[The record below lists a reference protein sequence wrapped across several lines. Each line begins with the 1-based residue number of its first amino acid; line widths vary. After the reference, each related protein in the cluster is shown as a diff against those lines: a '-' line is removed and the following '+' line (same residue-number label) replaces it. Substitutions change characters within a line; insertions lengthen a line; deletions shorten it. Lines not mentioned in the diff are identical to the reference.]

1 MNLFPFIRVL
11 VVLSLLGVLI
21 LTVKAEETTV
31 FLKPPGLRLI
41 KDPSTTIPA
50 LYQYP
55 NQTLALPD
63 YRDLSGK
70 PRDGWD
76 MEVIKTHRFF
86 SNQSA
91 RLYFRIS
98 DLARSKVHRR
108 PDVGWDMRIWPLGT
122 FIIMEVYEGNASLEQ
137 DAKPI
142 KVAAMAKMEGLGT
155 PSSAS
160 LYPVDW
166 SYAKF
171 TPEGTPFLPPDE
183 VQECHQCHSTAFHV
197 TGDLIFTQFP

>member
-1 MNLFPFIRVL
+1 M